1 MRKRLFSLILATALL
16 LSGCGGQTEPPA
28 ASSEPLR
35 EEPLQ
40 LPEQTPFTL
49 AVYPAYSL
57 HPTLAVNR
65 ANLTLAPLLYEP
77 LFQVDGSFQA
87 AGVLCRDYTV
97 SEDKLTWHFTLRS
110 GITFSN
116 GEPLTGLAVADALK
130 TARTPGSRYEERL
143 RGIASITG
151 TEDAVEITLSRPNS
165 RLPLLLDIPI
175 ALGTEERPAGTGP
188 YVLTQTGEDL
198 SLTARGD
205 WWQRKTLPVR
215 TIPLKAVERSDE
227 LLLAFSSGD
236 VSLVDVDLMGTN
248 VLGYSGSYE
257 TWDYA
262 STDLLYLGFNVRSR
276 ACQKPEARLAL
287 ARAVDR
293 TPIVETDYAGH
304 AVPSALPVHP
314 DSPLYDEARAAA
326 LSYAPEDLAGRLKE
340 LHLEGEELT
349 LLVNSENAAKT
360 SAARLIAYQLESAG
374 VPVTVSQLAF
384 SDYEA
389 ALRAGEFDLYLGE
402 VVLTADFDLSC
413 LLSERGALNYG
424 GWTSPEIDGLLS
436 ALAAADGTERT
447 AAGALFDHLAQEV
460 PIVPLCFKNGSVLT
474 QWGRLSGLSPV
485 RGNVFW
491 QFDAWNIP

>member
-1 MRKRLFSLILATALL
+1 MRKRLFSLILASALL
-16 LSGCGGQTEPPA
+16 LSGCGGQTAPPA
-28 ASSEPLR
+28 ASSEPLQD
-35 EEPLQ
+35 EPLQ
-40 LPEQTPFTL
+40 LPEPTPFTL

-97 SEDKLTWHFTLRS
+97 SEDKLTWRFTLRS

-116 GEPLTGLAVADALK
+116 GEPLTGQAAANALK
-130 TARTPGSRYEERL
+130 TARTAGSRYEERL
-143 RGIASITG
+143 RDIASITG

-175 ALGTEERPAGTGP
+175 ALGTEDRPAGTGP
-188 YVLTQTGEDL
+188 YVLTQTGEEL
-198 SLTARGD
+198 SLTARDD

-215 TIPLKAVERSDE
+215 TIPLESVERSDE

-248 VLGYSGSYE
+248 ALGYSGSYE
-257 TWDYA
+257 IWDYA
-262 STDLLYLGFNVRSR
+262 STDLLFLGFNVKSR

-293 TPIVETDYAGH
+293 TPIVETNYAGH

-340 LHLEGEELT
+340 LRLAGKELT
-349 LLVNSENAAKT
+349 LLVNSENTAKT

-374 VPVTVSQLAF
+374 VSVTVNQQSF
-384 SDYEA
+384 TDYEA

-413 LLSERGALNYG
+413 LLSAQGALNYS
-424 GWTSPEIDGLLS
+424 GWTSPEIDGLLA
-436 ALAAADGTERT
+436 ALSAADGTGRA
-447 AAGALFDHLAQEV
+447 AAGALFDHLTQEV

-491 QFDAWNIP
+491 QFDDWNIP